1 MKKMKLNE
9 LLETVRRLVDR
20 ISRARMDV
28 RVCEEC
34 GGKGINQEQ
43 HEEKHLK
50 EAIEIRDELPNG
62 LVWNPENL
70 RIQPI
75 IKLTI
80 DGEGHITAN
89 LDEIE
94 IS

>member
-1 MKKMKLNE
+1 MKLNE
-9 LLETVRRLVDR
+9 LLETVHRLVER
-20 ISRARMDV
+20 IGRARMSV
-28 RVCEEC
+28 ESCEEC
-34 GGKGINQEQ
+34 RGKEINQEQ
-43 HEEKHLK
+43 HKEKHLE
-50 EAIEIRDELPNG
+50 EAIEIRDELPQN
-62 LVWNPENL
+62 LVWNPGGL

-80 DGEGHITAN
+80 DGEGHTTAN